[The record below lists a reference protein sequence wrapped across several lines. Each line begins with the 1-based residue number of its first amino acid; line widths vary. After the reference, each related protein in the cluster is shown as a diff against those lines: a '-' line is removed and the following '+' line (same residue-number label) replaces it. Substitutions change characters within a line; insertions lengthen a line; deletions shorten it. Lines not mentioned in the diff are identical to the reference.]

1 MRLCALI
8 GFAAATVSLPIA
20 ADAQLLSEQTDGM
33 HRLCS
38 YQSPPGALTQSGGSR
53 TYRVGIGQNCPGTY
67 PLVPVGQ
74 PVPPTANLSSSN
86 VSAGSRTCV
95 YEQAGRIWSF
105 TIATDLVCP
114 VAAGG
119 LAAIRGTK

>member
-8 GFAAATVSLPIA
+8 GFAVAAASLSIA

-38 YQSPPGALTQSGGSR
+38 YQSPPGALTQSGGTR

-67 PLVPVGQ
+67 PSAQAGQ
-74 PVPPTANLSSSN
+74 PVPPTAHLRSSD
-86 VSAGSRTCV
+86 VSAGFRRCV
-95 YEQAGRIWSF
+95 YEQAGLTWSF
-105 TIATDLVCP
+105 AIATQLVCP

-119 LAAIRGTK
+119 LAGVRSVK